1 MVRAAGVR
9 EAGTDRPEP
18 KLRLDNGRRGRES
31 SAMTPKHIIA
41 GIGIVLIIV
50 GLVLPTGPN
59 VYLIG
64 AGAAVGNV
72 AHFC

>member
-1 MVRAAGVR
+1 
-9 EAGTDRPEP
+9 
-18 KLRLDNGRRGRES
+18 
-31 SAMTPKHIIA
+31 MTPRHIIA